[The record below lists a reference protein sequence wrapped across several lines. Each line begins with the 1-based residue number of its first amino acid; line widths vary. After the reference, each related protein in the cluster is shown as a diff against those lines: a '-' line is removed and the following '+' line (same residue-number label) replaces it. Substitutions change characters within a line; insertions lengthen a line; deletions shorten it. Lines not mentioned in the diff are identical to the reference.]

1 MSTKPIQEFIIQSE
15 ENLRIAAA
23 VAETWPEARSQLVSA
38 FLDRLDTRLK
48 GKLKGWETFRQHDF
62 FNDYWAGY
70 YVAKPAWGK
79 VYGIGFECI
88 KHGGTMDLGISRG
101 TNNTQKQPLSPEL
114 LDAVQSIHP
123 SAKSHPWWEAFVTLR
138 SPAPDWRKPDVLW
151 RMHKD
156 AEFLTDVADQLV
168 EIAEVSEHVIDRLV
182 RKK

>member
-1 MSTKPIQEFIIQSE
+1 MSTKPIQEFIIQSK

-48 GKLKGWETFRQHDF
+48 GKLKEWETFRQHDF
-62 FNDYWAGY
+62 FNDHWAGY

-79 VYGIGFECI
+79 VYAIGFECVQ
-88 KHGGTMDLGISRG
+88 HGGTMYLGISRK
-101 TNNTQKQPLSPEL
+101 TNDTRKQPLSPEL
-114 LDAVQSIHP
+114 LGAVKTIHP
-123 SAKSHPWWEAFVTLR
+123 SAKSHPWYEAFVTLR

-156 AEFLTDVADQLV
+156 TEFLTNVADQLL
-168 EIAEVSEHVIDRLV
+168 ELAKVSGHIIDRLV
-182 RKK
+182 RNK